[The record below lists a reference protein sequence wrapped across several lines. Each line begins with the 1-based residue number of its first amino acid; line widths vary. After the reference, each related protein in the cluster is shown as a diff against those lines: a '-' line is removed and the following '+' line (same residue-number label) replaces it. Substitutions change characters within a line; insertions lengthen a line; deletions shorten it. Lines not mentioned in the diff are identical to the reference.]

1 MARPPPVRRRSAS
14 TNGSSADKPT
24 PTSTT
29 NNPLFNKELGQHI
42 LRNPLVAQGIVDK
55 AKIQPSDTVIE
66 IGPGTGNLTIKLLER
81 AKKVIV
87 YEKDPRMAAELLK
100 RVQGTPE
107 QRKLEIVVGDVLE
120 ATFPYFD
127 VCVSNTP
134 YQISS
139 PLTFKLLEHRPAFRS
154 AVLMFQREF
163 ALRLVAKAGDDLY
176 CRLSVNA
183 QLYSRITHVMKVSR
197 NSFRPPPLVESSVVR
212 LEPYTPAPPIDFGEW
227 DGLMRIL
234 FLRKNKTVAANIK
247 TNSIIDLLYQNYC
260 TVKYGVNGSGGG
272 TATNDAD
279 VNMGSND
286 VYMEDNN
293 NNNNSKNIARITKDE
308 VKRDVL
314 SILEE
319 TGMGGERASKMSSD
333 DYLRLLV
340 AFNEKGYHFRS

>member
-1 MARPPPVRRRSAS
+1 MARPPKRLTPG
-14 TNGSSADKPT
+14 NGGGGGEKPT

-42 LRNPLVAQGIVDK
+42 LKNPLVAQGIVDK
-55 AKIQPSDTVIE
+55 ANIQASDTVIE

-107 QRKLEIVVGDVLE
+107 QRKLEIIVGDVLE

-139 PLTFKLLEHRPAFRS
+139 PLTFKLLAHTPPFRS

-163 ALRLVAKAGDDLY
+163 ALRLVAKAGDELY

-197 NSFRPPPLVESSVVR
+197 NSFRPPPMVESSVVR
-212 LEPYTPAPPIDFGEW
+212 IEPYTPAPPIDFNEW

-247 TNSIIDLLYQNYC
+247 TNSIIDLLYQNYLS
-260 TVKYGVNGSGGG
+260 VKGFSSEFEVKS
-272 TATNDAD
+272 APAPP
-279 VNMGSND
+279 S
-286 VYMEDNN
+286 
-293 NNNNSKNIARITKDE
+293 KDE
-308 VKRDVL
+308 VRNMIL
-314 SILEE
+314 TILEE
-319 TGMGGERASKMSSD
+319 TGMGSERASKMTSD

-340 AFNEKGYHFRS
+340 SFNEKGFHFRS